1 MILLPEVIEN
11 CLKFW
16 NMIEVK
22 EFGLL
27 LRSVYKVL
35 VSISHFTRTFVRAVE
50 RVLS

>member
-35 VSISHFTRTFVRAVE
+35 VSISH
-50 RVLS
+50 LSIFQNSSMSTGK